1 MTLKAFARA
10 IGGPAIS
17 SWPWEVRIP
26 RGQDLTQAQPLARP
40 LLDFLIEHGNRPE
53 FTFRFRW
60 QKGSIAFWD
69 NRSTKHIALGDTGPF
84 RRLMRRVQI
93 CGDKPV

>member
-40 LLDFLIEHGNRPE
+40 LLDFLIEHGNRPDSPSASLEAEIAGRDTRLKRLAWRE
-53 FTFRFRW
+53 FHPDERRFRH
-60 QKGSIAFWD
+60 A
-69 NRSTKHIALGDTGPF
+69 
-84 RRLMRRVQI
+84 
-93 CGDKPV
+93 